1 MRSFAAIVF
10 LVAAVLITLSQA
22 RRDLWAPD
30 EPRHAEVA
38 RTMVVSSEWLVPRL
52 NGEIYPDKPP
62 PPFWLMGGFM
72 KLFGTH
78 EWAAR
83 IPTVI
88 AAASILALTVLIADL
103 LAIPTAALLAVLI
116 LATSFRSWWL
126 FQRVSLDVLM
136 TAFVCVSIVGWLRHW
151 RNRGNPAVNGLLF
164 FGGMAAG
171 VSMKG
176 PLAIVVVLA
185 AAIGHGLSTGSI
197 RKLVER
203 RFLLPGLLA
212 FAAIIAAWVVPLWLA
227 TDPVYHN
234 ELFFKQSAGRIANAW
249 NHEAPFWYY
258 LYDFPAEFMPWTPLL
273 ALGVFALIRFRPMA
287 TRSASTLLLAWTV
300 PTFIFL
306 SVVQSKRGNYLLP
319 LYPAFALLASLGL
332 NELLQL
338 GGVWVRRVRVVA
350 WIGLGI
356 LGLATLAVA
365 ASPFIP
371 AVREQGV
378 NVPVGAAI
386 AALLVGA
393 AFVLRGRVHLQE
405 GRPASAVREQGFGIV
420 ALLALTSVFVL
431 PAVDAAKSGRVIAE
445 RLRDELPSGTY
456 VPMLGLRAD
465 EYCFYSNLA
474 FREVESK
481 DDFIAAL
488 QREDVRYALADTKDL
503 SKLRKKVT
511 LPEGVV
517 ECDWDTTGSRRGV
530 SVLEVTR
537 RSTER
542 ARE

>member
-1 MRSFAAIVF
+1 MRSFAATVF
-10 LVAAVLITLSQA
+10 LVALVLITLSQA

-38 RTMVVSSEWLVPRL
+38 RTMVVSSEWLVPKL

-88 AAASILALTVLIADL
+88 AAASTLALTVIIADL

-116 LATSFRSWWL
+116 LGTSFRSWWL

-136 TAFVCVSIVGWLRHW
+136 TAFVCTSIVGWLRHW
-151 RNRGNPAVNGLLF
+151 RDRGSPGFNGLLF

-176 PLAIVVVLA
+176 PLAIIVALA
-185 AAIGHGLSTGSI
+185 AAIGHAFSTGTA
-197 RKLVER
+197 RKLFDR
-203 RFLLPGLLA
+203 RFLLPGLLT
-212 FAAIIAAWVVPLWLA
+212 FVVIIASWVVPLWLA
-227 TDPVYHN
+227 TDPAYHN
-234 ELFFKQSAGRIANAW
+234 DLFFKQSAGRIANAW

-273 ALGVFALIRFRPMA
+273 ALSLFALIKLRPKA
-287 TRSASTLLLAWTV
+287 TQSAWTLLLAWAV

-332 NELLQL
+332 NELLAL
-338 GGVWVRRVRVVA
+338 GTAWTRRVRVVA
-350 WIGLGI
+350 WIGLGV
-356 LGLATLAVA
+356 LGLATLALG
-365 ASPFIP
+365 ASAFIP
-371 AVREQGV
+371 AVRDQGIR
-378 NVPVGAAI
+378 VPAGFALI
-386 AALLVGA
+386 ALLVGA
-393 AFVLRGRVHLQE
+393 VFALRGRVLIRE
-405 GRPASAVREQGFGIV
+405 GRPDSAIREQGFGMV
-420 ALLALTSVFVL
+420 ALLVLAAVFVL

-445 RLRDELPSGTY
+445 RLRDQLPSGSY

-481 DDFIAAL
+481 EDFIAEL
-488 QREDVRYALADTKDL
+488 KREDVRYALADTKDL
-503 SKLRKKVT
+503 AKLRKKIS
-511 LPEGVV
+511 LPAGVV
-517 ECDWDTTGSRRGV
+517 ECTWETTGSRRGV
-530 SVLEVTR
+530 SVLQVDHRVVDGSGE
-537 RSTER
+537 
-542 ARE
+542 